1 MAFARGFLSKLSAHC
16 KFHVPFND
24 SVQAHS
30 RAYTWVRVGKEVTII
45 FLLAEEGRWL
55 PDRFLAAA
63 TGVFSLI

>member
-1 MAFARGFLSKLSAHC
+1 MENAAGRKILFDNEEFAAPLLNAT
-16 KFHVPFND
+16 
-24 SVQAHS
+24 Q
-30 RAYTWVRVGKEVTII
+30 EVTII